1 MRHKPSQNKYKTH
14 TEKKKTGKKENTC
27 LHSIRPL
34 WIKAGYLQQE
44 KGYKVMETEE
54 LYWMKK

>member
-1 MRHKPSQNKYKTH
+1 MTQNNKKQIQNSYR
-14 TEKKKTGKKENTC
+14 KKKTGKKETTC